1 MQCLQKVRGSLLYSI
16 LSSISRLIN
25 AIIFDANVNIDI
37 LGNQGS
43 MAHLIFQAPLGV
55 DASIIICE
63 WSHDGDTISIG
74 GNKYYVQPVPRSLQ
88 MYNIV
93 GEDEG
98 MYTCNYNYSHQRFSE
113 TVACINVIG
122 ISSIK
127 YFYDCVI
134 ITFFH

>member
-16 LSSISRLIN
+16 LSSISGLIDV
-25 AIIFDANVNIDI
+25 IIFDANINKDI

-63 WSHDGDTISIG
+63 WSHDGDTILID
-74 GNKYYVQPVPRSLQ
+74 GNKYVQPGPRSLQ
-88 MYNIV
+88 IYNIV

-98 MYTCNYNYSHQRFSE
+98 VYTCNYNYSQQRFSE

-134 ITFFH
+134 IIFFY